1 MRVHL
6 QNETEEMLVLHGN
19 SEARAD
25 VPMFYRHSGQ
35 GPPLVWLHWLWGE
48 PGWMPHHQQLAE
60 RFHVYAPDL
69 PGYGQSTLPEWA
81 HRPRDVAVLLLR
93 FLDALSLEQPI
104 VVASCLGGWVAAE
117 LAILRPERLARLV
130 LISPLGLTQDWT
142 QIPNLFYADPARLQL
157 RLHFHPRSAL
167 SAYATRHA
175 RSLHVNTGCGNTAL
189 TNSSG
194 LGLGMEGCSGQGAF
208 YFDAAGLI
216 RSKQGATTC
225 LGLAGGIGPQVSP
238 HRKLLAVSYLAG
250 SCHNILNELNEC
262 GCRSSRKPAARAMA
276 AYLRKPG
283 SEGPCRPWPPHHL
296 VCPQGSR
303 NIRYFP

>member
-1 MRVHL
+1 
-6 QNETEEMLVLHGN
+6 
-19 SEARAD
+19 
-25 VPMFYRHSGQ
+25 
-35 GPPLVWLHWLWGE
+35 
-48 PGWMPHHQQLAE
+48 
-60 RFHVYAPDL
+60 
-69 PGYGQSTLPEWA
+69 
-81 HRPRDVAVLLLR
+81 
-93 FLDALSLEQPI
+93 
-104 VVASCLGGWVAAE
+104 
-117 LAILRPERLARLV
+117 
-130 LISPLGLTQDWT
+130 
-142 QIPNLFYADPARLQL
+142 
-157 RLHFHPRSAL
+157 
-167 SAYATRHA
+167 
-175 RSLHVNTGCGNTAL
+175 
-189 TNSSG
+189 
-194 LGLGMEGCSGQGAF
+194 MEGCSGQGAF

>member
-142 QIPNLFYADPARLQL
+142 QIPNLFYSDPARLQSYIFAHPDHEL
-157 RLHFHPRSAL
+157 ADQYIPDVNDWNERFLNNRNACIRLVFDPYLHSRELAHYLHLLTTPTCILWGERDPLLGPEHAVLWASRIPQADSVIIPATGHLPYVENRDTVIQAVHAFVSTQDTQGESA
-167 SAYATRHA
+167 
-175 RSLHVNTGCGNTAL
+175 
-189 TNSSG
+189 
-194 LGLGMEGCSGQGAF
+194 
-208 YFDAAGLI
+208 
-216 RSKQGATTC
+216 
-225 LGLAGGIGPQVSP
+225 
-238 HRKLLAVSYLAG
+238 
-250 SCHNILNELNEC
+250 
-262 GCRSSRKPAARAMA
+262 
-276 AYLRKPG
+276 
-283 SEGPCRPWPPHHL
+283 
-296 VCPQGSR
+296 
-303 NIRYFP
+303 